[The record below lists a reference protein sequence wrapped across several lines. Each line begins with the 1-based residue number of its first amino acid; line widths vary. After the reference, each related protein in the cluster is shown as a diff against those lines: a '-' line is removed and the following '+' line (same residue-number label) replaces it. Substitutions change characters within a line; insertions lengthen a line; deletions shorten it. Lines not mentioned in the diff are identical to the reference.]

1 MESLGAGAKFGDAP
15 RYADDQIALRSAGTQ
30 RTICLEMLA
39 YRHGFHAGLH
49 ADVLKHL
56 VLVHLMHHMSQK
68 ERGYR
73 IIDTHAGAGMY
84 DLGSPQATKT
94 GEFRHGIGR
103 LWGLD
108 GPIPQLAAAYLTQ
121 VRQLNPDGK
130 LRQYPGSPWLA
141 QAALR
146 PQDQLCLFELHPAE
160 QQALQALLGGRRGIE
175 LRTQD
180 GFAGLKALLPPPTR
194 RALVLIDPS
203 YEGHGDYG
211 RVLQTVGDGLR
222 RFAQGVFM
230 VWYPIVRK
238 PGAVAMLQ
246 GLKALAPQ
254 GWLHAWLSVQPT
266 DAQGFGLAGSGVL
279 VINPP
284 HTLHARLQNTLP
296 WLQQQLAQ
304 HDGATHGLEQ
314 QAV

>member
-1 MESLGAGAKFGDAP
+1 
-15 RYADDQIALRSAGTQ
+15 
-30 RTICLEMLA
+30 MLA
-39 YRHGFHAGLH
+39 YRHAFHAGNH
-49 ADVLKHL
+49 ADVLKHT
-56 VLVHLMHHMSQK
+56 VLLQLLQHLQQK
-68 ERGYR
+68 EKGLR
-73 IIDTHAGAGMY
+73 IVDTHAGAGLY
-84 DLGSPQATKT
+84 ALDGPEAQKK
-94 GEFRHGIGR
+94 GEFHQGIGR
-103 LWGLD
+103 LWD
-108 GPIPQLAAAYLTQ
+108 APAAPAAVAGYLQQ
-121 VRQLNPDGK
+121 VRALNPDGR
-130 LRQYPGSPWLA
+130 LRRYPGSPWLA

-160 QQALQALLGGRRGIE
+160 QRALQALLGGRRRIE

-211 RVLQTVGDGLR
+211 RVLQTVAEGLR

-238 PGAVAMLQ
+238 AGAAALLQ
-246 GLKALAPQ
+246 GLKALARQ

-284 HTLHARLQNTLP
+284 HTLHARLQDALP

>member
-1 MESLGAGAKFGDAP
+1 
-15 RYADDQIALRSAGTQ
+15 
-30 RTICLEMLA
+30 MLA
-39 YRHGFHAGLH
+39 YRHAFHAGNH
-49 ADVLKHL
+49 ADVLKHT
-56 VLVHLMHHMSQK
+56 VLLQLLQHLQQK
-68 ERGYR
+68 EKGLRLV
-73 IIDTHAGAGMY
+73 DTHAGTGLYALDG
-84 DLGSPQATKT
+84 PEAQKK
-94 GEFRHGIGR
+94 GEFHQGIGR
-103 LWGLD
+103 LWD
-108 GPIPQLAAAYLTQ
+108 AAAAPPAVADYLQQ
-121 VRQLNPDGK
+121 VRALNPDGR

-146 PQDQLCLFELHPAE
+146 AQDQLCLFELHPAE

-238 PGAVAMLQ
+238 PGAAAMLQ
-246 GLKALAPQ
+246 GLKALAPR
-254 GWLHAWLSVQPT
+254 GWLQAWLSVQPT

-284 HTLHARLQNTLP
+284 HTLHARLQDALP
-296 WLQQQLAQ
+296 WLRQQLAQ